1 MLPNLEKITLIH
13 KPLKVKGQI
22 PKTQRENGKKIR
34 INNSHIQ
41 KDQNDS
47 QTWKNVHAY
56 SLLEKW
62 KLKWPFF
69 SYCCCLLSCV
79 WLSATP
85 WTIAHQALLSMRLS
99 RQEYWSGLPFPIPGD
114 HPNPGMGPT
123 SLETPHWQAD
133 SLALAAPGKPLL

>member
-47 QTWKNVHAY
+47 QT
-56 SLLEKW
+56 
-62 KLKWPFF
+62 
-69 SYCCCLLSCV
+69 
-79 WLSATP
+79 
-85 WTIAHQALLSMRLS
+85 
-99 RQEYWSGLPFPIPGD
+99 
-114 HPNPGMGPT
+114 
-123 SLETPHWQAD
+123 
-133 SLALAAPGKPLL
+133 